1 MGAYSKI
8 VLSETDNSSI
18 LDSVSNSTVE
28 REMEK
33 FNTSYSSEKVQDIFN
48 AYDNIT
54 VTEDMLK
61 ENTLI
66 KTNAVSISS
75 SNASFKQ
82 KLLLTSATIICA
94 IMLFLA
100 IFNIFVINGVGKDIN
115 ILKDNIASEEK
126 TYYDLYKDWN
136 TATNNS
142 GIEAD
147 LSGAGY
153 TLTSQDSVIS
163 VSVNELREVETLSGS
178 TNWFDGVCN
187 FVNSVFG
194 R

>member
-66 KTNAVSISS
+66 KTDAVSISS

>member
-8 VLSETDNSSI
+8 VLDETGNSI

-28 REMEK
+28 KEMEK
-33 FNTSYSSEKVQDIFN
+33 FNTSYNSEKVQDIFN

-54 VTEDMLK
+54 VTEDMIN

-66 KTNAVSISS
+66 KTNAVSISAS
-75 SNASFKQ
+75 ETASFKQ

-94 IMLFLA
+94 ILLFLA

-153 TLTSQDSVIS
+153 TLTSQDSIIS

-187 FVNSVFG
+187 FISSVFG
-194 R
+194 G